1 MVYRFKRRLNLHP
14 ISSQFNGIDSFKYP
28 NIYDD
33 CCTYTALPP
42 TPDSPPKPTISVSN
56 AWVDVP
62 AGTNQTKV
70 LKFEVKLSSTYD
82 KPITVDYY
90 TLDGSANSID
100 PEPIK
105 RF

>member
-1 MVYRFKRRLNLHP
+1 
-14 ISSQFNGIDSFKYP
+14 
-28 NIYDD
+28 
-33 CCTYTALPP
+33 
-42 TPDSPPKPTISVSN
+42 
-56 AWVDVP
+56 
-62 AGTNQTKV
+62 V
-70 LKFEVKLSSTYD
+70 LIFEVKLSSTYD